1 MNKEEIEQKVMN
13 KEEIEH
19 WINRWKMLQQSPIRD
34 MVIKIWS
41 NLLKKYEFNKLRKN
55 RITGSRFL

>member
-1 MNKEEIEQKVMN
+1 MNIEEIEQKVMN

-19 WINRWKMLQQSPIRD
+19 WINRWKMLQQSPRRD

-41 NLLKKYEFNKLRKN
+41 NLLKNKKL
-55 RITGSRFL
+55 